1 MKFAIRIA
9 GALAMVGAAVGLAW
23 SNSDIL
29 AEANCDFWNLAQL
42 NAEVHRQEKSHE
54 ELSLESALILRRV
67 EAKDAVIEALIDG
80 KITLA
85 AAMDQFRAWNAGS
98 EAKLQSCMES
108 KYPGISAE
116 ESLYRSIE
124 GFVRAHCTCR
134 QDGPHILA
142 RLEREWKRHQRQND
156 GVF

>member
-1 MKFAIRIA
+1 MKFAIRIT
-9 GALAMVGAAVGLAW
+9 GALAMAAAVVGLAW

-42 NAEVHRQEKSHE
+42 NAEICRQEKSHE
-54 ELSLESALILRRV
+54 ELSLESAFVIRRV
-67 EAKDAVIEALIDG
+67 EAKDAIIDALIDG
-80 KITLA
+80 RIPLA
-85 AAMDQFRAWNAGS
+85 AAMDQFRAWNAGY

-116 ESLYRSIE
+116 ESLYRSIQ
-124 GFVRAHCTCR
+124 GFVRAHCVHR
-134 QDGPHILA
+134 EDGSLILD
-142 RLEREWKRHQRQND
+142 RLESEWKRHQREND